1 VFLNF
6 KPISYNIEHNMKAV
20 SKHIHFYKQSLNLAD
35 KEVRVRVETH
45 GTALKDVVGAAFEN
59 HRKRI
64 WEYFGCTVS
73 KERFGAMF
81 DVDWSIKYCDRL
93 IAFEEDKGHYVDSCF
108 AERAI
113 VGFTKTVNKFL
124 KESNEIPVLIL
135 HSFTRYSKFNEKLEE
150 DMDTRK
156 PEIVN
161 ELKKKLVYNTLV
173 SRGRLPKTK
182 WFNHNEKR
190 FDCYSSNVEDK
201 LIIEDIVFIQSLI
214 LDSQ

>member
-1 VFLNF
+1 
-6 KPISYNIEHNMKAV
+6 MKAIY
-20 SKHIHFYKQSLNLAD
+20 KHTNFYRQSLHLAD
-35 KEVRVRVETH
+35 QEVKVRVVTN
-45 GTALKDVVGAAFEN
+45 GIALKDVVGAAFEN

-81 DVDWSIKYCDRL
+81 DVDWSIKYGDRL
-93 IAFEEDKGHYVDSCF
+93 IAFEEDKGHYLDSCF

-113 VGFTKTVNKFL
+113 VGFTKTVNAFL
-124 KESNEIPVLIL
+124 KEKKEVPRLIL
-135 HSFTRYSKFNEKLEE
+135 HSFTRYSKFNEKLED
-150 DMDTRK
+150 DMETRK

-173 SRGRLPKTK
+173 SRGRLPKTE
-182 WFNHNEKR
+182 WFNQSENR
-190 FDCYSSNVEDK
+190 FDCYLSNVEDN